1 VSKGAGD
8 AGGGDDMHDVV
19 DEVGV
24 EVGDDHVATVEIRR
38 PPNNFFDAA
47 LIGRLADV
55 LDQLAAEDDVTRAV
69 VLCSEGRHFCAGANF
84 GAGGRGERDAV
95 TLYEQAVRIFRQPL
109 PVVAAV
115 QGAAVGGGLGLAL
128 AADFRV
134 AAPEARFSANFALLG
149 FHQGFGISVTLPR
162 VVGQQAALALLTTG
176 RRVSGEEAQRLGLA
190 DRVVPAGELRPRAH
204 ALAAEIAASAPL
216 AVRSIRATLRAGLA
230 DEVAAAVQHERAEQ
244 ERLMR
249 TSDFREG
256 LAAVSERRPGRF
268 TGH

>member
-1 VSKGAGD
+1 MSDTAGD
-8 AGGGDDMHDVV
+8 GEGS
-19 DEVGV
+19 DEVVV

-38 PPNNFFDAA
+38 PPNNFFDAD

-55 LDQLAAEDDVTRAV
+55 LDDLAAADDVTRAV
-69 VLCSEGRHFCAGANF
+69 ILCSEGRHFCAGANF

-95 TLYEQAVRIFRQPL
+95 TLYQQAVRIFRQPL
-109 PVVAAV
+109 PIVAAV

-134 AAPEARFSANFALLG
+134 VTPDARFSANFALLG

-162 VVGQQAALALLTTG
+162 VVGHQAALELLTTG
-176 RRVSGEEAQRLGLA
+176 RRVGGEEAQRLGLA
-190 DRVVPAGELRPRAH
+190 DRVVPPEELRDQSRV
-204 ALAAEIAASAPL
+204 LAAQLAASAPL

-230 DEVAAAVQHERAEQ
+230 DEVAAAVEHERAEQ

-249 TSDFREG
+249 TADFREG
-256 LAAVSERRPGRF
+256 LAAVAERRPGRF
-268 TGH
+268 TGR